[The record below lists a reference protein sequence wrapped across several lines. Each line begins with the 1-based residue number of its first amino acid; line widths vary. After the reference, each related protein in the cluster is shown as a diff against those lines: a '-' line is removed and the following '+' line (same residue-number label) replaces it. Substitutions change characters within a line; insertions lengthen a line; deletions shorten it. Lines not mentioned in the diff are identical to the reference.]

1 MISKIFVLLFAIVLA
16 VIGQTT
22 KPICNIRC
30 GTQYVPVCVK
40 QDDGIVREF
49 NNACL
54 LALYNCLNRQSL
66 RPNATCVKDIV
77 REAVQDALRKSQR
90 LPSDSSF
97 QGRAIR
103 DFVDALRRLIRSL

>member
-1 MISKIFVLLFAIVLA
+1 MKTIFNLVMVQVSLIIMSFDFV
-16 VIGQTT
+16 G
-22 KPICNIRC
+22 
-30 GTQYVPVCVK
+30 
-40 QDDGIVREF
+40 
-49 NNACL
+49 
-54 LALYNCLNRQSL
+54 L